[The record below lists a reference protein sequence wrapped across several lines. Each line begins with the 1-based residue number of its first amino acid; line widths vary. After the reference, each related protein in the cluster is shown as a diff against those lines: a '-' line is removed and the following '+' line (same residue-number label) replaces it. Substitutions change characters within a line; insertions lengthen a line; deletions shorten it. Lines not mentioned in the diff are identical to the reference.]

1 MGRNTVNIGIVATG
15 RPITLDV
22 AERVKAVAD
31 ALYPERPP
39 MLRFHPHC
47 FIEHGHFAGNDAARA
62 DAFVEMA
69 NDPAIDAVWIA
80 RGGYGAC
87 RMAGDALARL
97 GEAAR
102 TKAYLG
108 YSDAGVLLAGLYAGG
123 IGRVAHGPMPVDIV
137 RQGGEVAVARALRWL
152 VERDL
157 DAVEH
162 HIVSG
167 GLPTAAF
174 NITILGSLLGTP
186 LEPGLAGHV
195 LMLEEVTEYHYR
207 IDRALFHIT
216 GNAGVRKVAGIRLG
230 RCSDIPQND
239 TDFGMDEAEIVQA
252 WCARAGI
259 AYLGRADIGHDVGN
273 KVVPFGRL

>member
-1 MGRNTVNIGIVATG
+1 MARKTVNIAVVATG
-15 RPITLDV
+15 RPITLEV
-22 AERVKAVAD
+22 AERVKTLAT
-31 ALYPERPP
+31 ALYPKRPP
-39 MLRFHPHC
+39 VLHFHPQC
-47 FIEHGHFAGNDAARA
+47 FMSHGHFAGDDAARA

-97 GEAAR
+97 TDAAR
-102 TKAYLG
+102 AKAYLG

-123 IGRVAHGPMPVDIV
+123 IGGVAHGPMPVDIV
-137 RQGGEVAVARALRWL
+137 RGGGEAAIARALKWL

-157 DAVEH
+157 GAVEP

-167 GLPTAAF
+167 GLPTVAF
-174 NITILGSLLGTP
+174 NVTILGSLLGTP
-186 LEPGLAGHV
+186 LEPRLTGHV
-195 LMLEEVTEYHYR
+195 LMLEEVAEYHYR

-216 GNAGVRKVAGIRLG
+216 GNVGVRQVAGIRLG
-230 RCSDIPQND
+230 RCSDIPEND
-239 TDFGMDEAEIVQA
+239 TPFGLDEEQIAIA
-252 WCARAGI
+252 WCERAGI

-273 KVVPFGRL
+273 KVVPFGLL